1 MDLFPPSSAF
11 PKRANFRLR
20 MIRPRAAKA
29 HTVQLKG
36 GSGKCFQM
44 REHLQQSHCQS
55 RVTQSSNVC
64 DFYSIMKLLVEGCP
78 NISQRYSVC
87 RNTQEANRGFISLTE
102 LFNRNVGNDG
112 PWKDKHIQH
121 SREQKLKYLFSES
134 SLRTRNDRSEAGTL
148 KPVLGSTK
156 CQQVEAT
163 SHGQPRPRNTPMAL
177 AATTLP
183 GGGFRK

>member
-36 GSGKCFQM
+36 GSGKYFQM
-44 REHLQQSHCQS
+44 REHLQHSHCQS
-55 RVTQSSNVC
+55 RVTQSSNV
-64 DFYSIMKLLVEGCP
+64 FE
-78 NISQRYSVC
+78 
-87 RNTQEANRGFISLTE
+87 TNRGFIFLTE

-121 SREQKLKYLFSES
+121 SREQKLKWKYSFSES